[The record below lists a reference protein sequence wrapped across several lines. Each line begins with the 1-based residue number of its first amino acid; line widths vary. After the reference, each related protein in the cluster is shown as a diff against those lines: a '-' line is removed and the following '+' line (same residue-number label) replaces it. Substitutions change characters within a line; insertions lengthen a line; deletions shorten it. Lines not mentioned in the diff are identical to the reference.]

1 MLSDFQG
8 VISPGVTL
16 FQVLTGLGVAFLC
29 GFLITLLYRFTYRG
43 SNYSPTFVRS
53 MIYLTMIAAVIIIVI
68 GNNLAR
74 AFGLVGAMSIIRF
87 RTAVKDTQD
96 IVFIFFSLAVGLAAG
111 VGMYSLALGSTLI
124 IGLVILITS
133 KTNYA
138 AINRNAYLLQMTY
151 TDPAGGNGKVTQ
163 GEEILSESHMNIL
176 KKYCKSQK
184 LVTVRASQDGAVLDL
199 TYFVKLRK
207 TNYSESLTR
216 ELSSAPQI
224 DNVNLFFDEEQQ

>member
-1 MLSDFQG
+1 MLRDFQG
-8 VISPGVTL
+8 VISPEITL
-16 FQVLTGLGVAFLC
+16 LQVLTGLGVACLC
-29 GFLITLLYRFTYRG
+29 GFLITFLYRLTYRG

-111 VGMYSLALGSTLI
+111 VGMYTLAIGSTVV
-124 IGLVILITS
+124 IGLIILITS

-138 AINRNAYLLQMTY
+138 AINRKAYLLQMTY
-151 TDPAGGNGKVTQ
+151 ADPAAAGANGEFKLSDTHID
-163 GEEILSESHMNIL
+163 ILRKH
-176 KKYCKSQK
+176 CKTHK
-184 LVTVRASQDGAVLDL
+184 LVNVRSSSNGEVLDL
-199 TYFVKLRK
+199 TYFVNLKGRQQ
-207 TNYSESLTR
+207 SAALTR
-216 ELSSAPQI
+216 ELGNAPNVT
-224 DNVNLFFDEEQQ
+224 NVNLFFDEEQQ

>member
-1 MLSDFQG
+1 MLRDFQG
-8 VISPGVTL
+8 ILSPDVTL
-16 FQVLTGLGVAFLC
+16 AQVFIGLSVACLC
-29 GFLITLLYRFTYRG
+29 GFFITLLYRFTYRG
-43 SNYSPTFVRS
+43 ANYSPTFVRS

-111 VGMYSLALGSTLI
+111 VGMYALALFSTLF

-138 AINRNAYLLQMTY
+138 AINRKAYLLQFTY
-151 TDPAGGNGKVTQ
+151 TNPNSNNQEGQLTQ
-163 GEEILSESHMNIL
+163 EHINIL
-176 KKYCKSQK
+176 KKYCKTHK
-184 LVTVRASQDGAVLDL
+184 MVNVKASQDGTVLDL
-199 TYFVKLRK
+199 TYFVNLKSRQQS
-207 TNYSESLTR
+207 TALTQ
-216 ELSSAPQI
+216 ELGNAPYVS
-224 DNVNLFFDEEQQ
+224 NVNLYFDED